1 LATNQTNQLNQTGE
15 TDQIDYQFERI
26 GEENMLR
33 KLTVALATVVVSLA
47 LTEASEAGGL
57 FMEMSTGLVGAGN
70 AARAQDA
77 STLYKNPAGMSHLEG
92 NQFQSSLQ
100 MLSFQGKFSPE
111 VAQFGGGGGGNPIG
125 VLPGAGFYYVHSL
138 GKDFKVGVGL
148 LNSFGLAM
156 EFDQGW
162 AGRYYVKQAT
172 LVGVTLPMVA
182 SYQVTEQIS
191 IGGGPNVMVAY
202 LKKSLDLNDI
212 PPTGAGA
219 GQMEVKDMTA
229 GVGGQFGILYEPTK
243 MTRIG
248 VTYYSP
254 IKLNFS
260 DTPAFSNLGTFG
272 STLQNN
278 GLLNRTIDLGMTVP
292 QHVLLGG
299 YHELN
304 DRWAIMGDFGWENW
318 SRFGAVDVAV
328 SGGTLNPSLT
338 TNIDFNDVYH
348 VGFGSQ
354 YKLSPKWLLN
364 SGFAYDSSMVSA
376 ANRPLALPTGASSK
390 FGLGAYWLKS
400 PKVKLG
406 FSYEVAYL
414 GDLAVSE
421 NRGPLAGQ
429 VSGEFKD
436 VMVHYFAFSF
446 AWGSEGVNGER
457 SNSTRSS
464 KPAGRSSISRKD
476 M

>member
-1 LATNQTNQLNQTGE
+1 
-15 TDQIDYQFERI
+15 
-26 GEENMLR
+26 MLR
-33 KLTVALATVVVSLA
+33 KLTLALATVVMILA
-47 LTEASEAGGL
+47 LATASEAGGL
-57 FMEMSTGLVGAGN
+57 FMEMSTGLAGAGN

-92 NQFQSSLQ
+92 NQFQGSLQ
-100 MLSFQGKFSPE
+100 MLSFQGEFSPE

-125 VLPGAGFYYVHSL
+125 VLPGAGFYYVRSL

-148 LNSFGLAM
+148 LNSFGLALG
-156 EFDQGW
+156 FDQGW
-162 AGRYYVKQAT
+162 AGRYYVKEAA
-172 LVGVTLPMVA
+172 LIGVTLPTVA

-243 MTRIG
+243 STRIG

-260 DTPAFSNLGTFG
+260 DTPAFSNLGTLG

-278 GLLNRTIDLGMTVP
+278 GLLNRNIDLGMTVP

-328 SGGTLNPSLT
+328 TGGTLNPSLT
-338 TNIDFNDVYH
+338 TNIDFDDVYH

-354 YKLSPKWLLN
+354 YKLNPEWLLN

-376 ANRPLALPTGASSK
+376 AHRPLALPTGASYK

-400 PKVKLG
+400 PTVKLG
-406 FSYEVAYL
+406 FAYEVAYL

-436 VMVHYFAFSF
+436 VMVHYFAVSI
-446 AWGSEGVNGER
+446 AWGSKGVSFGP
-457 SNSTRSS
+457 SGSAS
-464 KPAGRSSISRKD
+464 
-476 M
+476 